1 MHSWQRSHYPAL
13 AETSLADRHASA
25 PGTAAPVLSEH
36 PPVQPE
42 GVPAP
47 SRPGTNN
54 AFLYCLIDA
63 ALRCEV
69 DVLLPCVMSNHYHAV
84 IYDRAGRNPEFI
96 EHLQK
101 LVARSQNALRGGGRT
116 CGRASRSAL

>member
-1 MHSWQRSHYPAL
+1 
-13 AETSLADRHASA
+13 
-25 PGTAAPVLSEH
+25 
-36 PPVQPE
+36 VQPE

-47 SRPGTNN
+47 PDPATNN

-84 IYDRAGRNPEFI
+84 IFDRARRYPEFI
-96 EHLQK
+96 EHLHK
-101 LVARSQNALRGGGRT
+101 LGLRSHQLRRR
-116 CGRASRSAL
+116 RAPPRIASAVGVLESFAAKSTTRV